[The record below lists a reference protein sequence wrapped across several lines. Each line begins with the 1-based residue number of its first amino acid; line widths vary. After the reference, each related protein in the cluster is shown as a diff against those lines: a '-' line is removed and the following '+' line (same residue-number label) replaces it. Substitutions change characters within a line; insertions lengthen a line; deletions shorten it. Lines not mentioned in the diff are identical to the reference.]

1 MFIGEHALW
10 SRHVPVFTARHSA
23 LLCVALHCLSDLTS
37 PHSPSGS
44 LGASLTGL
52 PALLFSRRAGR
63 PVTCSGPLH
72 SLFPLPRRLP
82 RAPDIPMAVA
92 PLFLLRSQLTHIT
105 VSLDTF
111 LRTLLK
117 GKLVHPNALQV
128 LPIFSI
134 ALSPVITQYQRLSCF
149 LPPGQ
154 KARDL

>member
-72 SLFPLPRRLP
+72 SLFPLPRLLCYYSV
-82 RAPDIPMAVA
+82 PDWLLLILQGSVSMSF
-92 PLFLLRSQLTHIT
+92 PLMT
-105 VSLDTF
+105 
-111 LRTLLK
+111 TLL
-117 GKLVHPNALQV
+117 L
-128 LPIFSI
+128 
-134 ALSPVITQYQRLSCF
+134 LSQEPFFYELYHNSNLYLFICVI
-149 LPPGQ
+149 LPPP
-154 KARDL
+154 